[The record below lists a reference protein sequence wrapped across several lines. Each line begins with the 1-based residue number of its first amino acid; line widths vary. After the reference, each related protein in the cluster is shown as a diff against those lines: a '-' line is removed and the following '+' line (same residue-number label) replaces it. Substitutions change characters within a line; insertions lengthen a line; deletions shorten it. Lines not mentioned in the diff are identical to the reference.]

1 MKNSNDNNKD
11 SCISIIVLIT
21 IVVLGFIVDSCI
33 SLIMYQYWI
42 MPLSDNLP
50 ELTFVNIME
59 IKLFINFLFS
69 KSGNLKFNSNDND

>member
-1 MKNSNDNNKD
+1 MKNSNDN
-11 SCISIIVLIT
+11 SFGFGIIASIAII
-21 IVVLGFIVDSCI
+21 VLGFIIDSWI
-33 SLIMYQYWI
+33 ALEMYQYWI